1 MADEDIREVIRID
14 EEQKEAPTQE
24 AGEEV
29 GEEFL
34 TPEEV
39 EARLKSLRGKVP
51 TFIINDLLENLS
63 GRSITRDKLEKI
75 IDRVITA
82 YYASSGGESNV
93 AGYISE
99 LNRKI
104 EMLAS
109 QLREMAEARAQAEV
123 EEEVEAQEEQEAPE
137 PNHTREATEAVREL
151 PPEQALFAGTR
162 KEETR
167 KPRLSRIPEDVL
179 SIMIAMKWLEFLIE
193 KVGITNLPEVLEFY
207 SDLGW
212 ISEEV
217 VTKLLK
223 YARGTKPFHQ
233 DLDWKPEDKLTARD
247 HMLSLLF
254 IERLRGRKISKDLL
268 IKLEREVQKIKA
280 GAEEIYGV

>member
-1 MADEDIREVIRID
+1 VADEDIREVIRID
-14 EEQKEAPTQE
+14 EEQEEAPAQE
-24 AGEEV
+24 AVEGA
-29 GEEFL
+29 GDEFL
-34 TPEEV
+34 TPEEI

-63 GRSITRDKLEKI
+63 GRSITREKLEKI
-75 IDRVITA
+75 IDRVVTA
-82 YYASSGGESNV
+82 YYASSGGESS
-93 AGYISE
+93 AYISE

-104 EMLAS
+104 DMLAS
-109 QLREMAEARAQAEV
+109 QIREIAESRAQEEDAMEV
-123 EEEVEAQEEQEAPE
+123 QEEEVEE
-137 PNHTREATEAVREL
+137 PNHSRRAPSAEVVREL
-151 PPEQALFAGTR
+151 PPEQALFASAGER
-162 KEETR
+162 R

-254 IERLRGRKISKDLL
+254 IERLRGRKVSKDLL
-268 IKLEREVQKIKA
+268 IKLEREIQKIKA